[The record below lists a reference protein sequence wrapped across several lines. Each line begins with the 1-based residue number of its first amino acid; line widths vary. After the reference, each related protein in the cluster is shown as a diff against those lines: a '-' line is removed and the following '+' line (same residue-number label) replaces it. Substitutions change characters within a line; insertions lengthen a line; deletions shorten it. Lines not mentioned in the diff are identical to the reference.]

1 MNRGFFALG
10 AVLALLAVAFGA
22 FGAHVLEPR
31 IGSDRLATFETA
43 ARYQMYHALALLAV
57 GLAFG
62 RLATGPVLWSGR
74 LFAAGVVVFSG
85 SLYGLALGA
94 PRWFGAVA
102 PLGGLCFMTGWLLLA
117 VAALRA

>member
-1 MNRGFFALG
+1 MNRAFFGLG

-22 FGAHVLEPR
+22 FGAHILQAR
-31 IGSDRLATFETA
+31 IPAERLVTFETA
-43 ARYQMYHALALLAV
+43 ARYQMYHAFALIVV
-57 GLAFG
+57 GLAFD
-62 RLATGPVLWSGR
+62 RLAAGPALWSGR
-74 LFAAGVVVFSG
+74 LFAAGVVIFCG

-117 VAALRA
+117 AGALKG

>member
-1 MNRGFFALG
+1 MNRGFFGLG

-31 IGSDRLATFETA
+31 IGADRLATFETA
-43 ARYQMYHALALLAV
+43 ARYQMYHALALLLVA
-57 GLAFG
+57 LAFD
-62 RLATGPVLWSGR
+62 RLAAGPALWSGR
-74 LFAAGVVVFSG
+74 LFVAGMLFFCG
-85 SLYGLALGA
+85 GLYGLALGA

-102 PLGGLCFMTGWLLLA
+102 PVGGLCFMTGWLLLA